1 MASIN
6 IDVAV
11 DHHNRENKAGGL
23 ASVLALG
30 TANPPNVVYQDT
42 FADYFFRVTNSEDKV
57 ELKEKFKRVCKY
69 LYILSDGHYLIKH

>member
-1 MASIN
+1 MVSVNGA
-6 IDVAV
+6 AV
-11 DHHNRENKAGGL
+11 DHCEKGNKAGGL

-57 ELKEKFKRVCKY
+57 ELKEKLKRVCKY
-69 LYILSDGHYLIKH
+69 LYSN